1 MKIKD
6 STIVILLI
14 LTWLFIVC
22 GVLGAEN
29 EISRME
35 EQIKTAYG
43 QQDELLR
50 ITSEL
55 VNKNNEQDQRLD
67 DVEYRNLVQDYRLDM
82 HTQELHDNAQMFS
95 DLLGGVEHLE
105 EHVKSLPDNAL
116 GLNISEE
123 DEYMIAQLLYL
134 EAGADW
140 CSYELQKA
148 VVSVFFNHMIRYGRN
163 VHQAIYYPGAFSV
176 ASRVKYTVPSARCR
190 MAVRDVLE
198 HGTTVPRNVMYF
210 QTGGYHSGAH
220 PYRRIQNVY
229 FSTM

>member
-6 STIVILLI
+6 STVVSFLV
-14 LTWLFIVC
+14 LTWFLIAC

-29 EISRME
+29 EISRLENQIQEVYGNEGKLME
-35 EQIKTAYG
+35 VYLQVAE
-43 QQDELLR
+43 
-50 ITSEL
+50 
-55 VNKNNEQDQRLD
+55 KNAEQDQRMEEI
-67 DVEYRNLVQDYRLDM
+67 EYRNLVQDYRLDL

-116 GLNISEE
+116 GLDISEE

-163 VHQAIYYPGAFSV
+163 VHQAVYYPGAFSV

-198 HGTTVPRNVMYF
+198 HGTTVPRSVMYF
-210 QTGGYHSGAH
+210 QTGTYHRNTT

-229 FSTM
+229 FSYM